1 MVERNLAKVEVAS
14 SSLVFRSPKNLPLMV
29 VEWGRQADTP
39 PPAVQMTSPKSTDKK
54 KTSMPAADVPVEE
67 IRMAALALTELATS
81 LHELVS
87 YLNQNPQ
94 MRELPAA
101 IRELS
106 KRISVLSTR
115 L

>member
-1 MVERNLAKVEVAS
+1 MS
-14 SSLVFRSPKNLPLMV
+14 SKAT
-29 VEWGRQADTP
+29 E
-39 PPAVQMTSPKSTDKK
+39 KK
-54 KTSMPAADVPVEE
+54 KAGAADAELPIEE

-94 MRELPAA
+94 MRELPAS

>member
-1 MVERNLAKVEVAS
+1 MTTSRTTDRKKAS
-14 SSLVFRSPKNLPLMV
+14 AA
-29 VEWGRQADTP
+29 G
-39 PPAVQMTSPKSTDKK
+39 
-54 KTSMPAADVPVEE
+54 AADLPVEE

>member
-1 MVERNLAKVEVAS
+1 MN
-14 SSLVFRSPKNLPLMV
+14 SPKTST
-29 VEWGRQADTP
+29 RKKASAADT
-39 PPAVQMTSPKSTDKK
+39 DI
-54 KTSMPAADVPVEE
+54 PVEE